1 MRISLILLHFH
12 ALRHINDARSPR
24 RPLASPIASQSS
36 CDSFKSRHCE
46 QVQYSLTKGHTLK
59 TWIKLSRIIAAAAT
73 LMLAAPVASFALAQ
87 DAAPASVEAVTSDAA
102 SVAESIAA
110 PEATPET
117 VAAPAPA
124 LLASQKELALDK
136 ADTTYLIFC
145 TAMVLMMT
153 LPGLA
158 LFYGG
163 MVRRKNVIATV
174 TQSVSVTAVVAV
186 LWFVVGYSMSFG
198 TATDLFG
205 FSGDLLNK
213 YFGGFDTAF
222 LNHVTPNTAYMATAS
237 VPEYTWISY
246 QMTFA
251 IITPALI
258 TGAFAERVKFSGLI
272 LFMALWSV
280 FVYAP
285 ICHMVWGGGFLGSLG
300 VKDFAGGA
308 VVHVNAGVAG
318 LVAALFLGRR
328 KGYGTESMPA
338 NNPIFVLIGA
348 SLLWVGW
355 FGFNAG
361 SEWAGDSVA
370 SVALLNTLLATCA
383 AGLTWKVVEWIFR
396 GKPSLIGILSG
407 LVAGLVA
414 ITPACG
420 FVTPASA
427 MIIGAVAGPVCYVS
441 ASYMKKL
448 LGYDDSLDAFGIHG
462 AGGFL
467 GAILTGFFADTAIN
481 SLAEGATVTKQLI
494 GLGVTIGWSA
504 IGTLIIL
511 IICKFTTGLRVT
523 ADQEEAGLD
532 ASLHDEVMDH

>member
-1 MRISLILLHFH
+1 
-12 ALRHINDARSPR
+12 
-24 RPLASPIASQSS
+24 
-36 CDSFKSRHCE
+36 
-46 QVQYSLTKGHTLK
+46 VQYPLSKGDTLK
-59 TWIKLSRIIAAAAT
+59 TWIKLSRVIAAAAT
-73 LMLAAPVASFALAQ
+73 LMLAAPAASFALAQ
-87 DAAPASVEAVTSDAA
+87 DAAPASVEAVTSEAA
-102 SVAESIAA
+102 SVAAATAA
-110 PEATPET
+110 PEAVPE
-117 VAAPAPA
+117 AAATPAPA

-198 TATDLFG
+198 TATDMFG

-222 LNHVTPNTAYMATAS
+222 LNHVTPNTAYMATAA

-272 LFMALWSV
+272 LFMALWSIL
-280 FVYAP
+280 VYAP
-285 ICHMVWGGGFLGSLG
+285 ICHMVWGGGFLGSMG

-348 SLLWVGW
+348 SLLFVGW
-355 FGFNAG
+355 IGFNAG

-420 FVTPASA
+420 FVNPTGA

-441 ASYMKKL
+441 ATYMKKL

-467 GAILTGFFADTAIN
+467 GAILTGFFADATVNAA
-481 SLAEGATVTKQLI
+481 AEGATVMKQII

-504 IGTLIIL
+504 IGTLVIL
-511 IICKFTTGLRVT
+511 IICKYTTGLRVT

-532 ASLHDEVMDH
+532 FSLHDEVMDH

>member
-1 MRISLILLHFH
+1 MQY
-12 ALRHINDARSPR
+12 
-24 RPLASPIASQSS
+24 PLS
-36 CDSFKSRHCE
+36 
-46 QVQYSLTKGHTLK
+46 KGDTLK
-59 TWIKLSRIIAAAAT
+59 TWIKLSKVIAAAAT
-73 LMLAAPVASFALAQ
+73 LLLAAPVASFALAQ
-87 DAAPASVEAVTSDAA
+87 ESAAASAEAVTSEAA
-102 SVAESIAA
+102 SAVESTAA
-110 PEATPET
+110 SEATSE
-117 VAAPAPA
+117 AAPAPA
-124 LLASQKELALDK
+124 LLASQKELAIDK
-136 ADTTYLIFC
+136 ADTTYLIFS

-174 TQSVSVTAVVAV
+174 TQSVSVTAVVAG
-186 LWFVVGYSMSFG
+186 LWYVVGYSMSFG

-205 FSGDLLNK
+205 FSGELLNK
-213 YFGGFDTAF
+213 YFGGFDTAM
-222 LNHVTPNTAYMATAS
+222 LNHVTPNTAYMATAA

-272 LFMALWSV
+272 LFMALWSIL
-280 FVYAP
+280 VYAP
-285 ICHMVWGGGFLGSLG
+285 ICHMVWGGGFLGTLG

-348 SLLWVGW
+348 SLLFVGW
-355 FGFNAG
+355 IGFNAG

-420 FVTPASA
+420 FVNPTGA
-427 MIIGAVAGPVCYVS
+427 MIIGAVAGPVCYIS
-441 ASYMKKL
+441 ATWMKKL

-467 GAILTGFFADTAIN
+467 GAILTGLFADTTVN
-481 SLAEGATVTKQLI
+481 SLAEGATVVKQLI

-504 IGTLIIL
+504 LGTLVIL

>member
-1 MRISLILLHFH
+1 M
-12 ALRHINDARSPR
+12 
-24 RPLASPIASQSS
+24 
-36 CDSFKSRHCE
+36 
-46 QVQYSLTKGHTLK
+46 K
-59 TWIKLSRIIAAAAT
+59 TWIKLSRAIAAAAT
-73 LMLAAPVASFALAQ
+73 LMLVAPAAGLALAQ
-87 DAAPASVEAVTSDAA
+87 DAAPASAEAVTSAAA
-102 SVAESIAA
+102 SVEELVAA
-110 PEATPET
+110 PEAAE
-117 VAAPAPA
+117 AAPAPA

-136 ADTTYLIFC
+136 ADTTYLIFS

-186 LWFVVGYSMSFG
+186 LWFVAGYSMSFG
-198 TATDLFG
+198 SVSADMFG
-205 FSGDLLNK
+205 IPAAELNK
-213 YFGGFDTAF
+213 YFGGFDTLF
-222 LNHVTPNTAYMATAS
+222 LNNVTPTTAYMATAG
-237 VPEYTWISY
+237 VPEYTWIAY

-272 LFMALWSV
+272 LFMALWSIL
-280 FVYAP
+280 VYAP
-285 ICHMVWGGGFLGSLG
+285 ICHMVWGGGFLGTMG

-308 VVHVNAGVAG
+308 VVHVNAGIAG
-318 LVAALFLGRR
+318 LVAAIFLGRR
-328 KGYGTESMPA
+328 KGYGTEAMPA
-338 NNPIFVLIGA
+338 NNPIFVLVGA
-348 SLLWVGW
+348 SLLFVGW
-355 FGFNAG
+355 IGFNAG
-361 SEWAGDSVA
+361 SEWAGDAVA

-420 FVTPASA
+420 FVTPMSA
-427 MIIGAVAGPVCYVS
+427 MIIGAVAGPVCYIS
-441 ASYMKKL
+441 ATWMKKI

-462 AGGFL
+462 AGGAL
-467 GAILTGFFADTAIN
+467 GAILTGVFATTSIN
-481 SLAEGATVTKQLI
+481 SLAEGATVMNQII
-494 GLGVTIGWSA
+494 GLGVTIAWSA
-504 IGTLIIL
+504 VGTFLIL

-532 ASLHDEVMDH
+532 SSLHDEVMDH

>member
-1 MRISLILLHFH
+1 
-12 ALRHINDARSPR
+12 
-24 RPLASPIASQSS
+24 
-36 CDSFKSRHCE
+36 
-46 QVQYSLTKGHTLK
+46 LK
-59 TWIKLSRIIAAAAT
+59 TWIKLSRVIAAAAT
-73 LMLAAPVASFALAQ
+73 LMLAAPVAGFALAQ
-87 DAAPASVEAVTSDAA
+87 DAAPASVEAVTSEAA
-102 SVAESIAA
+102 SVTESVAA
-110 PEATPET
+110 PEAE
-117 VAAPAPA
+117 AAPAPA
-124 LLASQKELALDK
+124 LLASQEALELDK

-186 LWFVVGYSMSFG
+186 LWYVVGYSMSFG

-205 FSGDLLNK
+205 FSGELLNK

-222 LNHVTPNTAYMATAS
+222 LNHVTPNTAYQATAA

-280 FVYAP
+280 LVYAP
-285 ICHMVWGGGFLGSLG
+285 ICHMVWGGGFLGDLG

-338 NNPIFVLIGA
+338 NNPIFVLVGA
-348 SLLWVGW
+348 SLLFVGW
-355 FGFNAG
+355 IGFNAG
-361 SEWAGDSVA
+361 SEWAGDSVS

-383 AGLTWKVVEWIFR
+383 AGLTWKIVEWIFR

-420 FVTPASA
+420 FVNPTGA
-427 MIIGAVAGPVCYVS
+427 MIIGAIAGPVCYVS
-441 ASYMKKL
+441 ATWMKKL

-467 GAILTGFFADTAIN
+467 GAVLTGVFADATVN
-481 SLAEGATVTKQLI
+481 SGAEGATVLKQLI

-504 IGTLIIL
+504 VGTLVIL

>member
-1 MRISLILLHFH
+1 M
-12 ALRHINDARSPR
+12 
-24 RPLASPIASQSS
+24 
-36 CDSFKSRHCE
+36 
-46 QVQYSLTKGHTLK
+46 K
-59 TWIKLSRIIAAAAT
+59 TWIKLSRAIAAAAT
-73 LMLAAPVASFALAQ
+73 LMLVAPAAGLALAQ
-87 DAAPASVEAVTSDAA
+87 DAAPASAEAVTSAAA
-102 SVAESIAA
+102 SEAVAEPVAA
-110 PEATPET
+110 E
-117 VAAPAPA
+117 AAPAPA

-186 LWFVVGYSMSFG
+186 LWFVAGYSMSFG
-198 TATDLFG
+198 AVSSDMFG
-205 FSGDLLNK
+205 IPAAELNK
-213 YFGGFDTAF
+213 YFGGFDTLF
-222 LNHVTPNTAYMATAS
+222 LNHVTPTTAYMATAG
-237 VPEYTWISY
+237 VPEYTWIAY

-272 LFMALWSV
+272 LFMALWSIL
-280 FVYAP
+280 VYAP
-285 ICHMVWGGGFLGSLG
+285 ICHMVWGGGFLGTMG

-308 VVHVNAGVAG
+308 VVHVNAGIAG
-318 LVAALFLGRR
+318 LVAAIFLGRR
-328 KGYGTESMPA
+328 KGYGTDAMPA

-348 SLLWVGW
+348 SLLFVGW
-355 FGFNAG
+355 IGFNAG

-420 FVTPASA
+420 FVTPRSA
-427 MIIGAVAGPVCYVS
+427 MIIGAVAGPICYIS
-441 ASYMKKL
+441 ATWMKKI

-462 AGGFL
+462 AGGAL
-467 GAILTGFFADTAIN
+467 GAILTGVFATTSIN
-481 SLAEGATVTKQLI
+481 SLAEGASVMNQVI
-494 GLGVTIGWSA
+494 GLGVTIAWSA
-504 IGTLIIL
+504 VGTFLIL
-511 IICKFTTGLRVT
+511 VICKFTTGLRVT

-532 ASLHDEVMDH
+532 SSLHDEVMDH